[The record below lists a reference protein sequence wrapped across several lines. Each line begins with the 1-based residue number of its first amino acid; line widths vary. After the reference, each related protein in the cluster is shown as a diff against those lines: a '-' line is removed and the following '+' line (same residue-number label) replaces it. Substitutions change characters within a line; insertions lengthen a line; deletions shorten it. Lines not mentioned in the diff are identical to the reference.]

1 MNTVLPN
8 KSVSANLPTE
18 FGTFQMH
25 LYKDPT
31 TSKEHLALVMG
42 KFSENDATLVRI
54 HSECLTG
61 DIFQSRRCD
70 CGYQLHSAL
79 KLIATE
85 KKGALIYLRQ
95 EGRGIGLESKL
106 RAYNLQDQGFDTVEA
121 NTMLGHKPDERDYSP
136 ATQILAD
143 LSIKNINLISNNPDK
158 ITFLENHGFNIKSR
172 IEVPPYITNENES
185 YLKTKVEKMGH
196 ILDVSKK

>member
-1 MNTVLPN
+1 MNTVLLN

-25 LYKDPT
+25 LYKDST

-42 KFSENDATLVRI
+42 KFNENENTLVRI

-61 DIFQSRRCD
+61 DVFQSRRCD

-79 KLIATE
+79 KLIAAE

-121 NTMLGHKPDERDYSP
+121 NTMLGHKPDERDYS
-136 ATQILAD
+136 AAFHILTD

-158 ITFLENHGFNIKSR
+158 IAFLETHGFKIESR
-172 IEVPPYITNENES
+172 VEVPPYITNENEN